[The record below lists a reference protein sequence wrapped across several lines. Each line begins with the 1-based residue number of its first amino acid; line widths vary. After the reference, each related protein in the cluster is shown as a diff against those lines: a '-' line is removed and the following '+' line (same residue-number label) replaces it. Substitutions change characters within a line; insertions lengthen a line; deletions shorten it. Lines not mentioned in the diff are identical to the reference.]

1 MLLLY
6 IDPGTGSMLF
16 TILISVVG
24 ALFFTFRMLL
34 VKIRF
39 LLSGGRESVHDDS
52 RLPLVIFTDS
62 KRYWNTFEPVCRE
75 LDKRGQETWYMTASP
90 DDPALGASFEHI
102 HTEFI
107 GEGNKA
113 FARLNLLNADV
124 VLSTTP
130 GLDVYQWKRS
140 KNVRYYVHIPHAASD
155 ITLYRMF
162 GIDYYDAIL
171 LSGEYQKGQIRRLE
185 AQRDLP
191 AKELEIVGVP
201 YMDEMLRRLEIANA
215 ATESKQDQSQRTIL
229 LAPSW
234 GPSAILSRYGA
245 RMIQALLATGY
256 HIIVRP
262 HPQSLTSEKS
272 LLDSL
277 MQQFPE
283 SDQLEWNRDNDNFDV
298 LNRSDLMISDF
309 SGVIWDFTLVYDKP
323 VIYADTTF
331 DKGVYDCYW
340 LDEELWTFE
349 TLPRVGMQLAEEDL
363 ENLKERIDACLTDEE
378 LLKGREQARE
388 ETWQNIGHGAEAAA
402 EYLIKKV
409 AEIQSKTTE
418 DSVTEQKIA

>member
-16 TILISVVG
+16 TILLSVVG

-39 LLSGGRESVHDDS
+39 VLSGGREKVQDESQM
-52 RLPLVIFTDS
+52 PLVIFTDS
-62 KRYWNTFEPVCRE
+62 KRYWNTFEPICRE

-90 DDPALGASFEHI
+90 DDPALDTPFEHI

-107 GEGNKA
+107 GEGNRA
-113 FARLNLLNADV
+113 FARLNFLHADV

-130 GLDVYQWKRS
+130 GIEVYQWKRS
-140 KNVRYYVHIPHAASD
+140 KDVKYYVHVPHAASD

-171 LSGEYQKGQIRRLE
+171 LSGAYQKGQIRRLE

-191 AKELEIVGVP
+191 AKDLEIVGIP
-201 YMDEMLRRLEIANA
+201 YMDKMLRRLQTANA
-215 ATESKQDQSQRTIL
+215 GKAVVGQDPAQRTIL

-234 GPSAILSRYGA
+234 GPSAILRRYGA
-245 RMIQALLATGY
+245 RMIEALLATGY

-262 HPQSLTSEKS
+262 HPQSYSSEKEM
-272 LLDSL
+272 LDGL

-283 SDQLEWNRDNDNFDV
+283 SDQFEWNKDNDNFDV
-298 LNRSDLMISDF
+298 LHRSDLMISDF

-331 DKGVYDCYW
+331 DNGVYDCYW
-340 LDEELWTFE
+340 LDEELWTFQ
-349 TLPRVGMQLAEEDL
+349 TLPRVGRQLTEDDL
-363 ENLKERIDACLTDEE
+363 DNLKDRIDACLTDVD
-378 LLKGREQARE
+378 LAQGREQARR
-388 ETWQNIGHGAEAAA
+388 ETWENVGHGAEATAD
-402 EYLIKKV
+402 YLVRKV
-409 AEIQSKTTE
+409 AEVQSGQMTT
-418 DSVTEQKIA
+418 DTQAQ